1 MNFNCLIPELRVFD
15 LEKSKKFYTEILGFS
30 IAYQREDFA
39 MVVLEDC
46 QIMLQKLTL
55 PSPQGSWNVS
65 EDMKYPL
72 GRGINFQIILP
83 DISKVYNSLKKEKVK
98 IFIDL
103 LLSDYQENDI
113 INNVLEF
120 LVQDPDGYLLRFQQD
135 ITCWRLGN
143 NQKLSDE
150 LFNLVLSGEKTA
162 TSYLYDENEKI
173 ESGFSVLT
181 NWNKTKKTA
190 VLPFFFVFCFVGKN
204 LYYPQYFV
212 EQYYRNNVYNPEN
225 HRAEDQHQYCKQSCD
240 KTLFCDAANK
250 SVNCPDNVKYGQ
262 SQNYFDDFGQRVKA
276 FNYCVHNSPP
286 ILLLPL
292 YTVVITISRGY

>member
-83 DISKVYNSLKKEKVK
+83 DISKVYNSLKREKVK
-98 IFIDL
+98 IFTDL
-103 LLSDYQENDI
+103 LLSDYQENSI
-113 INNVLEF
+113 VNHVLEF

-135 ITCWRLGN
+135 ITDWQLGD

-150 LFNLVLSGEKTA
+150 LFSLVLSGEKTA

-181 NWNKTKKTA
+181 NWKKTEKLLIETTRCY
-190 VLPFFFVFCFVGKN
+190 VTPFGKVTGAHA
-204 LYYPQYFV
+204 FKEG
-212 EQYYRNNVYNPEN
+212 EQ
-225 HRAEDQHQYCKQSCD
+225 D
-240 KTLFCDAANK
+240 KTLDSWRKIHKKYFEKLLKEKNLTL
-250 SVNCPDNVKYGQ
+250 NDNTKIVCEEFKLI
-262 SQNYFDDFGQRVKA
+262 K
-276 FNYCVHNSPP
+276 
-286 ILLLPL
+286 ILEE
-292 YTVVITISRGY
+292 TNE